1 MKFNDILLVR
11 KKYANYIFELC
22 FKNFESPKSFIEEE
36 LEFKKNMDYDW
47 MLQSQSTK
55 ISLQSNELNK
65 RIREFSKLTQ
75 VDRRAL
81 NELMNLKV
89 QLKKQKKTIEDL
101 QQKNYQDISIHYQ
114 KTIKAVCEKIFQKI
128 QEDVTLLK
136 LHLATQKT
144 EKKFIQYCNNWKLDK
159 KQYHEDI
166 SNQTTFIFKT
176 CEQLLLDIQSAI
188 EIENS
193 DAFKGGVQSA
203 KLLSS
208 SKNSTVAS
216 SCINLSHYVE
226 NFKELYPETLTYKAH
241 YLTTVD
247 LKNDFKDLIN
257 IPTLHN
263 QKKMIK
269 ITPTLEKAIPSIKK
283 TQAIFYSL
291 YDVNRTYLINLD
303 FERRKIV
310 KVAIT
315 EKKFLETTLK
325 QWLENDPDGIF
336 YLFSEYLKEHEYF
349 SLV

>member
-22 FKNFESPKSFIEEE
+22 FKNFDSPKSFVEEE

-47 MLQSQSTK
+47 MLQAQSTK
-55 ISLQSNELNK
+55 VSLQSNELNK

-75 VDRRAL
+75 VDKRAL

-101 QQKNYQDISIHYQ
+101 QQKHYQEISVHYQ
-114 KTIKAVCEKIFQKI
+114 KTIKSVCEKIFEKI
-128 QEDVTLLK
+128 KQDGTLLK

-144 EKKFIQYCNNWKLDK
+144 EKRFIQYCNNWKLDK

-166 SNQTTFIFKT
+166 ANQTTFIFKT
-176 CEQLLLDIQSAI
+176 CEQLLLDIKSAI

-193 DAFKGGVQSA
+193 DAYKGGVQSA
-203 KLLSS
+203 KILSS

-226 NFKELYPETLTYKAH
+226 NFKGLYPETLSYKSNF
-241 YLTTVD
+241 LTKLD
-247 LKNDFKDLIN
+247 LKHEFKDLIN
-257 IPTLHN
+257 IPSLHN
-263 QKKMIK
+263 QKKMVEIHK
-269 ITPTLEKAIPSIKK
+269 ILEQVIPSIKK
-283 TQAIFYSL
+283 TQEIFYSL
-291 YDVNRTYLINLD
+291 YDANRSYLINLD
-303 FERRKIV
+303 FERRKIA

-325 QWLENDPDGIF
+325 QWLQNDPDGIF

-349 SLV
+349 SLD

>member
-101 QQKNYQDISIHYQ
+101 QQKHYQEISEHYQ
-114 KTIKAVCEKIFQKI
+114 KTIKAVCEKIFNKLK
-128 QEDVTLLK
+128 EDTTLFK

-144 EKKFIQYCNNWKLDK
+144 EKKFINYCTNWKLDK

-166 SNQTTFIFKT
+166 ANQTTFIFKT
-176 CEQLLLDIQSAI
+176 CEQLLLDIKSAI

-193 DAFKGGVQSA
+193 DAYKGGVQFT
-203 KLLSS
+203 KNLSS

-226 NFKELYPETLTYKAH
+226 NFKGIYFETLNYNNNA
-241 YLTTVD
+241 LTKID
-247 LKNDFKDLIN
+247 LKQDFKELVN
-257 IPTLHN
+257 IPTIHN
-263 QKKMIK
+263 QKKMVELNLVFEK
-269 ITPTLEKAIPSIKK
+269 IIPSIKK
-283 TQAIFYSL
+283 TQEIFYSL
-291 YDVNRTYLINLD
+291 YDANRTYLINLD
-303 FERRKIV
+303 FERRKIA

-325 QWLENDPDGIF
+325 QWLQNDPDGIF

-349 SLV
+349 SLI